1 MAASVGLLV
10 AMAGC
15 GDPAVED
22 NEPQDPQPPLNEDA
36 EEGPAN
42 GDGAPDTAAS
52 GSFQDP
58 EGQTLGTVELIE
70 AGEGAVE
77 IRVRVEGLDPG
88 FLGLHVHEIGACE
101 PDSTDPEDPAE
112 SGDFLSAGAHLN
124 PDDTDHP
131 DHAGDLPSL
140 LVMDNGEATL
150 AATTDRFTIDDLL
163 DEDGTAFMV
172 HSEADNFAHIPDRYD
187 EPDQDTLDTGDAG
200 DRLACAVIE

>member
-1 MAASVGLLV
+1 MSQL
-10 AMAGC
+10 
-15 GDPAVED
+15 
-22 NEPQDPQPPLNEDA
+22 
-36 EEGPAN
+36 
-42 GDGAPDTAAS
+42 
-52 GSFQDP
+52 
-58 EGQTLGTVELIE
+58 
-70 AGEGAVE
+70 
-77 IRVRVEGLDPG
+77 
-88 FLGLHVHEIGACE
+88 
-101 PDSTDPEDPAE
+101 
-112 SGDFLSAGAHLN
+112 GDFLSAGAHLN